1 MTLKEVEKSMRIA
14 AFSMPEGWE
23 DWATL
28 VIGIWLFASPWIVK
42 VDNSAA
48 AENFLLVGALVIIF
62 ELLTFYT
69 LRVWEEWIN
78 IVLGSWLILSS
89 FTMSGFAAVANA
101 VVCGALLLAVSLYE
115 MWADRQQRASG

>member
-1 MTLKEVEKSMRIA
+1 MRIA

-28 VIGIWLFASPWIVK
+28 VIGIWLFASPWILK

-48 AENFLLVGALVIIF
+48 GENFLLVGALVIIF
-62 ELLTFYT
+62 ELVTFYT

-78 IVLGSWLILSS
+78 IVLGSWLIVSS
-89 FTMSGFAAVANA
+89 LTMSGFAAVVNA

-115 MWADRQQRASG
+115 MWAERQQRASG